1 MKKVFDL
8 INDTKDHF
16 TSYTDLVFMFRVEEI
31 INEQILKGI
40 DSIRQ
45 LYKQHFIE
53 KDHAGVEKITMMTTL
68 EAITPSKDTFRK
80 NQAIRTESKLER
92 INSREP

>member
-1 MKKVFDL
+1 
-8 INDTKDHF
+8 
-16 TSYTDLVFMFRVEEI
+16 
-31 INEQILKGI
+31 
-40 DSIRQ
+40 
-45 LYKQHFIE
+45 
-53 KDHAGVEKITMMTTL
+53 VEKITMMTAL

>member
-40 DSIRQ
+40 DSIR
-45 LYKQHFIE
+45 
-53 KDHAGVEKITMMTTL
+53 
-68 EAITPSKDTFRK
+68 
-80 NQAIRTESKLER
+80 
-92 INSREP
+92 